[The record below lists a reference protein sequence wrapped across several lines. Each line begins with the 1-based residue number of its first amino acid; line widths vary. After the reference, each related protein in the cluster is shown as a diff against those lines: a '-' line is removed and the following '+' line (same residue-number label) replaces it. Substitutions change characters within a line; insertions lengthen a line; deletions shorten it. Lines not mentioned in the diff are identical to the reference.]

1 MLRVQ
6 SQHEKQRTR
15 YALSLVN
22 RAMQK
27 KSQISKK
34 KIEETS
40 PVDELRRRQWLNVR
54 RRTIEEKEATALTG
68 TSLASKAAMTMI
80 VLRSKDLYQCIKSF
94 KGKSKISRT
103 WQANIITL
111 RSQPLW
117 WLQQQFR
124 NHACMQNLS
133 KTYNMND
140 IVMGWKCC
148 TDSRFD
154 CAGVKV

>member
-68 TSLASKAAMTMI
+68 TSLASP
-80 VLRSKDLYQCIKSF
+80 SC
-94 KGKSKISRT
+94 
-103 WQANIITL
+103 
-111 RSQPLW
+111 
-117 WLQQQFR
+117 
-124 NHACMQNLS
+124 
-133 KTYNMND
+133 ND
-140 IVMGWKCC
+140 NDC
-148 TDSRFD
+148 TK
-154 CAGVKV
+154 VKRCVSVHKKF